1 MHRASPA
8 CHRVIGPTDWL
19 AVGSLAPFLL
29 PASPGLANSR
39 LNDVADAV
47 RYEML
52 KAQGVA

>member
-1 MHRASPA
+1 MHRASPV
-8 CHRVIGPTDWL
+8 CHRVTGPTNCL

-29 PASPGLANSR
+29 LALPGLGNSR
-39 LNDVADAV
+39 LGGVADAV